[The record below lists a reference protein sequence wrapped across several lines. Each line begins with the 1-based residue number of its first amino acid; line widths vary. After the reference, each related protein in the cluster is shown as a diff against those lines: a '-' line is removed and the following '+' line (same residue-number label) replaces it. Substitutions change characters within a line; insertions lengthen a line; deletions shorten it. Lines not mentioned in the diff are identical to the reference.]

1 MSEAEIA
8 YYDHELHIPRPPSA
22 TDIAFCKITGKCVG
36 IVVATADHRGRT
48 MPVWNTK
55 AADFLIVW
63 DGTWVE
69 YRKPETVTLEWKM
82 D

>member
-1 MSEAEIA
+1 MSDVNNT
-8 YYDHELHIPRPPSA
+8 YYDHELHIPRPPES
-22 TDIAFCKITGKCVG
+22 TNIAFCKESGKCVG
-36 IVVATADHRGRT
+36 MVIATADRRGRT
-48 MPVWNTK
+48 MPAWNVK
-55 AADFLIVW
+55 AAESLIVW